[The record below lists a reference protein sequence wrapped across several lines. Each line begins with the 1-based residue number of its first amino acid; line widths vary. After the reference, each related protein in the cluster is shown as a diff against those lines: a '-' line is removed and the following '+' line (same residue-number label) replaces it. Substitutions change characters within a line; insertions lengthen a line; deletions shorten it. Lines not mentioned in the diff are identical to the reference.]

1 MIKEDQIMAENTG
14 KTAIVT
20 GASRGI
26 GLAIA
31 KKLAKSGYNIA
42 VVDACDLEKSEDAV
56 KEVKALGVD
65 AKAYQCNVAD
75 FAAVEQTV
83 KQINDDFGGIYILV
97 NNAGITRDGLLI
109 KMSEENFDA
118 VINVNLKGTFNF
130 IKHVSPI
137 MMKKRE
143 GRVVS
148 ISSIVGIEG
157 QAGQVNYSAS
167 KAGVIGITKS
177 CAREFASRNIT
188 FNAIAPGYVE
198 TPMTAVLTDK
208 QKEAIFEMIPLKRY
222 GQPEDIANAVNFLCS
237 DDASYITG
245 QVLSVDGGMHM

>member
-1 MIKEDQIMAENTG
+1 MSENTG

-26 GLAIA
+26 GKAIA
-31 KKLAKSGYNIA
+31 VRLAKSGYNIA
-42 VVDACDLEKSEDAV
+42 IVDACPLEMSKEAED
-56 KEVKALGVD
+56 EVKALGVE

-75 FAAVEQTV
+75 FEKVAETV
-83 KQINDDFGGIYILV
+83 AQINEDFGGIYILV
-97 NNAGITRDGLLI
+97 NNAGITRDGLLL
-109 KMSEENFDA
+109 KMTEENFDA
-118 VINVNLKGTFNF
+118 VIAVNLKGTFNF
-130 IKHVSPI
+130 IKHTTPY
-137 MMKKRE
+137 MMKKKE

-157 QAGQVNYSAS
+157 QAGQVNY
-167 KAGVIGITKS
+167 KS
-177 CAREFASRNIT
+177 CAREYASRNIT

-198 TPMTAVLTDK
+198 TPMTAVLTEK
-208 QKEAIFEMIPLKRY
+208 QKEAIFAIIPLKRY
-222 GQPEDIANAVNFLCS
+222 GQPEDIANVVNFLCS

>member
-1 MIKEDQIMAENTG
+1 MAENTG

-42 VVDACDLEKSEDAV
+42 VVDACDLEKSEGAV
-56 KEVKALGVD
+56 NEVKALGVE

-75 FAAVEQTV
+75 FNAVEQTV

>member
-1 MIKEDQIMAENTG
+1 MIPGGNNMADER

-42 VVDACDLEKSEDAV
+42 VVDACDLEKSENAV
-56 KEVKALGVD
+56 SEVKALGVD

-75 FAAVEQTV
+75 FAAVEETV
-83 KQINDDFGGIYILV
+83 KQINEDFGGIYILV

-130 IKHVSPI
+130 IKHVTPI

-157 QAGQVNYSAS
+157 NAGQVNYSAS
-167 KAGVIGITKS
+167 KAGIIGVTKS

-188 FNAIAPGYVE
+188 FNAIAPGFVE

-208 QKEAIFEMIPLKRY
+208 QKEAMFAVIPLKRY

>member
-1 MIKEDQIMAENTG
+1 MSENTR

-26 GLAIA
+26 GKAIA
-31 KKLAKSGYNIA
+31 IKLAKSGYNIA
-42 VVDACDLEKSEDAV
+42 IVDACPLENSKEAEE
-56 KEVKALGVD
+56 EVKALGVD

-75 FAAVEQTV
+75 FEKVGETV
-83 KQINDDFGGIYILV
+83 AQINEDFGGIYILV
-97 NNAGITRDGLLI
+97 NNAGITRDTLLI
-109 KMSEENFDA
+109 KMTEQNFDD
-118 VINVNLKGTFNF
+118 VIAVNLKGTFNF
-130 IKHVSPI
+130 IKHTAPI

-148 ISSIVGIEG
+148 ISSIVGLEG

-167 KAGVIGITKS
+167 KAGIVGVTKS
-177 CAREFASRNIT
+177 CAREIASRNIT

-237 DDASYITG
+237 EDASYITG

>member
-1 MIKEDQIMAENTG
+1 MIPGGNNMADER

-42 VVDACDLEKSEDAV
+42 VVDACDLEKSENAV
-56 KEVKALGVD
+56 SEVKALGVD

-75 FAAVEQTV
+75 FAAVEETV
-83 KQINDDFGGIYILV
+83 KQINEDFGGIYILV

-130 IKHVSPI
+130 IKHVTPI

-167 KAGVIGITKS
+167 KAGILGITKS
-177 CAREFASRNIT
+177 CARELASRNIT

-237 DDASYITG
+237 EDASYITG

>member
-1 MIKEDQIMAENTG
+1 MSENIR

-26 GLAIA
+26 GKAIA
-31 KKLAKSGYNIA
+31 LKLAKSGYNIA
-42 VVDACDLEKSEDAV
+42 IVDACPLENSKAAED
-56 KEVKALGVD
+56 EVKALGVD
-65 AKAYQCNVAD
+65 AYQCNVAD
-75 FAAVEQTV
+75 FAAVEETV

-130 IKHVSPI
+130 IKHVTPI

>member
-83 KQINDDFGGIYILV
+83 KQINEDFGGIYILV

-109 KMSEENFDA
+109 KMTEENFDA

-208 QKEAIFEMIPLKRY
+208 QKEAIFEMIPLKIY
-222 GQPEDIANAVNFLCS
+222 GQPEDIANAINFLCS
-237 DDASYITG
+237 EDASYITG

>member
-1 MIKEDQIMAENTG
+1 MSENTR

-26 GLAIA
+26 GKAIA
-31 KKLAKSGYNIA
+31 LKLAKSGYNIA
-42 VVDACDLEKSEDAV
+42 IVDACPLEMSKDAED
-56 KEVKALGVD
+56 EVKALGVD
-65 AKAYQCNVAD
+65 AN
-75 FAAVEQTV
+75 
-83 KQINDDFGGIYILV
+83 
-97 NNAGITRDGLLI
+97 NNAGITRDSLLL
-109 KMSEENFDA
+109 KMTEENFDS
-118 VINVNLKGTFNF
+118 VIAVNLKGTFNF
-130 IKHVSPI
+130 IKHATPF

-167 KAGVIGITKS
+167 KAGIIGVTKS

-208 QKEAIFEMIPLKRY
+208 QKEAIFAMIPLKRY
-222 GQPEDIANAVNFLCS
+222 GQPEDIANVVNFLCS

>member
-1 MIKEDQIMAENTG
+1 MIPGGNNMADER

-42 VVDACDLEKSEDAV
+42 VVDACDLEKSENAV
-56 KEVKALGVD
+56 SEVKALGVD

-75 FAAVEQTV
+75 FAAVEETV
-83 KQINDDFGGIYILV
+83 KQINEDFGGIYILV

-130 IKHVSPI
+130 IKHVTPI

-148 ISSIVGIEG
+148 ISSIVRIEG

-177 CAREFASRNIT
+177 CARELASRNIT

-237 DDASYITG
+237 EDASYITG

>member
-42 VVDACDLEKSEDAV
+42 VVDACDLEKSEGAV
-56 KEVKALGVD
+56 NEVKVLGVE

-75 FAAVEQTV
+75 FAAVEETV
-83 KQINDDFGGIYILV
+83 KQINEDFGGIYILV

-208 QKEAIFEMIPLKRY
+208 QKEAIFELIPLKRY

-237 DDASYITG
+237 EDASYITG

>member
-42 VVDACDLEKSEDAV
+42 VVDACDLEKSEGAV
-56 KEVKALGVD
+56 NEVKALGVE

-75 FAAVEQTV
+75 FNAVEQTV

>member
-1 MIKEDQIMAENTG
+1 MIPGGNNMADER

-42 VVDACDLEKSEDAV
+42 VVDACDLEKSENAV
-56 KEVKALGVD
+56 SEVKALGVD

-75 FAAVEQTV
+75 FAAVEETV
-83 KQINDDFGGIYILV
+83 KQINEDFGGIYILV

-130 IKHVSPI
+130 IKHVTPI

-177 CAREFASRNIT
+177 CARELASRNIT
-188 FNAIAPGYVE
+188 FNAIAAGYVE

-237 DDASYITG
+237 EDASYITG

>member
-1 MIKEDQIMAENTG
+1 MSDNAR

-42 VVDACDLEKSEDAV
+42 IVDACPLENSKTAEE
-56 KEVKALGVD
+56 EVKALGVD

-97 NNAGITRDGLLI
+97 NNAGITRDSLLL
-109 KMSEENFDA
+109 KMTEENFDA
-118 VINVNLKGTFNF
+118 VIAVNLKGTFNF
-130 IKHVSPI
+130 IKHVTPF
-137 MMKKRE
+137 MMKKKE

-167 KAGVIGITKS
+167 KAGIIGITKS
-177 CAREFASRNIT
+177 CAREYASRNIT
-188 FNAIAPGYVE
+188 FNAIAPGFVK
-198 TPMTAVLTDK
+198 TPMTDALTDK
-208 QKEAIFEMIPLKRY
+208 QKEAIFELIPLKRY
-222 GQPEDIANAVNFLCS
+222 GEPEDIANVVNFLCS